1 MSVTAR
7 VRISEIFED
16 DVLDGLRA
24 RTKRLPVRLLY
35 DTHGADLFE
44 RITGLDEYYPTRTEL
59 RLLDAHLPAIAQEVG
74 VAARIVEPGSGA
86 SIKTKRLLRAL
97 DRPASYVGIDVA
109 AEMLAHAEK
118 MLRAEFRDLD
128 VHTIA
133 GDFTKPFK
141 LPMPRRPIGKTLVFF
156 PGSTIGNF
164 EPNAAV
170 EFLGGLQRIAGRNA
184 RLLIGADGT
193 RDREALLHAY
203 DDHEGVTAAF
213 NKNVLAH
220 LNHTRGTTFDLDLFA
235 HRAVWNEPKSR
246 IEMHLV
252 SQCDQEVD
260 VGGERITF
268 AKGEPIITEYSYKHT
283 LHAMRALLMAA
294 GWQVRAVYTGT
305 EQPMRLWLCEPREA
319 LG

>member
-7 VRISEIFED
+7 VRISEIRED

-24 RTKRLPVRLLY
+24 RTKRLPCRLLY
-35 DTHGADLFE
+35 DAHGADLFE

-59 RLLDAHLPAIAQEVG
+59 RLLDAHLPAIAADVG
-74 VAARIVEPGSGA
+74 VAARVIEPGSGA
-86 SIKTKRLLRAL
+86 SIKTRRLLRAL

-109 AEMLAHAEK
+109 AEALAYAEK

-133 GDFTKPFK
+133 ADFTRPFR

-164 EPNAAV
+164 EPYAAV
-170 EFLGGLQRIAGRNA
+170 DFLGGLARTAGGNA
-184 RLLIGADGT
+184 RLLLGADGT
-193 RDREALLHAY
+193 RDRNVLIPAY
-203 DDHEGVTAAF
+203 DDREGVTAAF
-213 NKNVLAH
+213 NKNVLTH
-220 LNHTRGTTFDLDLFA
+220 LNNARGATFDLDLFA
-235 HRAVWNEPKSR
+235 HRAVWNEAQSR

-252 SQCDQEVD
+252 SQCEQDVD
-260 VGGERITF
+260 VGGERIHF
-268 AKGEPIITEYSYKHT
+268 AAGEPIVTEYSYKHS
-283 LHAMRALLMAA
+283 LHAMRGLLMAA
-294 GWQVRAVYTGT
+294 GWHVRAVYTAP
-305 EQPMRLWLCEPREA
+305 EHPMRLWLCEPRHA